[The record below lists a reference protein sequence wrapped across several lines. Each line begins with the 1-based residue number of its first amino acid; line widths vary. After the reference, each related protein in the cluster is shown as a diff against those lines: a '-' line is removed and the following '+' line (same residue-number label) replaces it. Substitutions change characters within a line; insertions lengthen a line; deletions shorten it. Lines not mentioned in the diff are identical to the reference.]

1 MLLKITAFADLDGR
15 KLMDVYAESN
25 LENTDYFCPEEPDKQ
40 VALRKV
46 EAGFLTF
53 LRDGFF
59 RQKNAVCWVLE
70 QDGLWVSALRT
81 CQVDAKLYFLEALET
96 HPEHRQKGCGAL
108 LLSGVLEAM
117 KAEGS
122 FRLCDCVGKK
132 NLASLKTHEKCGFR
146 IVSQQGYDYLHG
158 DVSPQDFGM
167 EYQYSKA

>member
-1 MLLKITAFADLDGR
+1 MLLKFTDFAGLDGR

-25 LENTDYFCPEEPDKQ
+25 LENTAYFCPEEHDRQ
-40 VALRKV
+40 AAVRKV
-46 EAGFLTF
+46 ETGFLAF
-53 LRDGFF
+53 LKDEFFKQDG
-59 RQKNAVCWVLE
+59 AACWVLQQE
-70 QDGLWVSALRT
+70 GLWVSALRT
-81 CQVDAKLYFLEALET
+81 CRIEAGLYFLEALET
-96 HPEHRQKGCGAL
+96 HPEHRQKGYGAE

-132 NLASLKTHEKCGFR
+132 NPASLKTHEKCGFR

-158 DVSPQDFGM
+158 DICTGDFGM